1 MRKLILLTIFVAVL
15 YTAWPTLT
23 NESEQQ
29 ADASVLENLK
39 NDFFA
44 LKENEE
50 VSSFFSSFLQNAEDL
65 FSDIVASL
73 KDISDQE
80 QEQEALPVDKP
91 ELNAPDAEAFSILNL
106 EIGDSRSQIESNLGK
121 PQRTTTNEYGQEWH
135 TYHDNYHNFVM
146 VTYLDDAAA
155 GLYSNQ
161 DVISSTYDI
170 AFGTAEQE
178 VLEQLGT
185 PLSKIRKGF
194 TYYQFEENRDYDIF
208 ELNDSYVTVFYDQHN
223 DDKVKALQIIS
234 HSLESEKDG
243 FYGEPNE
250 ELMVG
255 FEYQLFDIT
264 NAERVSRGIN
274 ALTWDDHVKETA
286 RKHSDD
292 MAENNYFD
300 HNNLEG
306 QSPFD
311 RMKED
316 QLVFRIAGEN
326 LASGQFSSI
335 FAHEGLMN
343 SLGHRENIL
352 REDYEYLGVG
362 VSFNENLQPYY
373 TENFYTD

>member
-1 MRKLILLTIFVAVL
+1 MRKLIVLSLFVAVL
-15 YTAWPTLT
+15 YTAWPALT
-23 NESEQQ
+23 NEAEQQ

-39 NDFFA
+39 NDLLA
-44 LKENEE
+44 LKESEE
-50 VSSFFSSFLQNAEDL
+50 VSTFFTSFKENAEAFINDL
-65 FSDIVASL
+65 VSTFQGVA
-73 KDISDQE
+73 DQE
-80 QEQEALPVDKP
+80 QQQDEISVEQP
-91 ELNAPDAEAFSILNL
+91 ELTPPDAASFSIMNI
-106 EIGDSRSQIESNLGK
+106 EMGDSRSDIENKLGK
-121 PQRTTTNEYGQEWH
+121 PERSTSNEYGQQWH

-146 VTYLDDAAA
+146 VTYMDDLAA

-161 DVISSTYDI
+161 DVITSSYTI
-170 AFGTAEQE
+170 AFGSDKQA

-194 TYYQFEENRDYDIF
+194 TYYQFEEVRDYDIF

-223 DDKVKALQIIS
+223 DHKVKAMQIIDG
-234 HSLESEKDG
+234 SLEAEKSG

-250 ELMVG
+250 ALMEG

-274 ALTWDDHVKETA
+274 ALTWDDHVRVTA

-306 QSPFD
+306 ESPFD

-316 QLVFRIAGEN
+316 NLVFRIAGEN

-352 REDYEYLGVG
+352 RDDYEYLGVG
-362 VSFNENLQPYY
+362 VAFNENRQPYY